1 MTGTRFCCCGG
12 CKGLVSCGVSSDIVQ
27 FSTTGTTARDNSPPF
42 SDVAKGLT
50 LDVSTVSVTQTGG
63 SITRFGGN
71 EPGTTVDWD
80 VSVSIDYTFAS
91 EWAGGFESDCSCVD
105 GSTVTDLPAYSGTAT
120 ITGKLR
126 FVCSDDDPPLAPNT
140 GSLNW
145 SPQSAPS
152 YDIGADYTDC
162 DTGTTKPP
170 VNGPYLAL
178 EFENRPSPYAPDI
191 ATCSEIVSDGYFD
204 AEFSFAI
211 QSTGDCKASA
221 GTSEYNDP
229 ITLTMRLG
237 FE

>member
-1 MTGTRFCCCGG
+1 MTRTRICCDEG
-12 CKGLVSCGVSSDIVQ
+12 CKALSHCNVASDVIQ
-27 FSTTGTTARDNSPPF
+27 FSTTGTTAKGGTNS
-42 SDVAKGLT
+42 AKGIT
-50 LDVSTVSVTQTGG
+50 LDVSYVSVTQTGG
-63 SITRFGGN
+63 SITRFLSNGC
-71 EPGTTVDWD
+71 GTIVDWD

-145 SPQSAPS
+145 EPQSAPS
-152 YDIGADYTDC
+152 YDIGADYSDC
-162 DTGTTKPP
+162 DTGTTRPP
-170 VNGPYLAL
+170 VNGPDLVL

-204 AEFSFAI
+204 AEFSFSIAD
-211 QSTGDCKASA
+211 TGDCKASA

>member
-1 MTGTRFCCCGG
+1 MTNTRFCCCGG
-12 CKGLVSCGVSSDIVQ
+12 CKGLVSCGVSADIVQ

-42 SDVAKGLT
+42 SDVAKGIT
-50 LDVSTVSVTQTGG
+50 LDVSSVSVTQTGG

-80 VSVSIDYTFAS
+80 VSVSIDYTFSS
-91 EWAGGFESDCSCVD
+91 EYGGGFGTDCACLD
-105 GSTVTDLPAYSGTAT
+105 GSTFSDLPAYSGTAT

-126 FVCSDDDPPLAPNT
+126 FVCSDDDPPLPPNS

-145 SPQSAPS
+145 EPQSAPS
-152 YDIGADYTDC
+152 YDIGADYANCT
-162 DTGTTKPP
+162 TGTTKPP
-170 VNGPYLAL
+170 VNGPYLQL
-178 EFENRPSPYAPDI
+178 SFENQPSPHSPDI
-191 ATCSEIVSDGYFD
+191 ATCSEIVSDGYYD

-211 QSTGDCKASA
+211 GGTGNCKASA